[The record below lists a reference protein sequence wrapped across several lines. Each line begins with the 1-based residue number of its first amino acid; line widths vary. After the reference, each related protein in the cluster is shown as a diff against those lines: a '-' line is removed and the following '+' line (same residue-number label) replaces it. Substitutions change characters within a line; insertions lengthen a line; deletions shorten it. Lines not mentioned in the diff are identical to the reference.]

1 MNTNKSFAQKHGLKF
16 VAAAGVVGSV
26 PSFAITG
33 ADITAAV
40 TSATTNV
47 GSTMA
52 GVISVAALCFG
63 AGLIIRWLSK

>member
-1 MNTNKSFAQKHGLKF
+1 MNNIKHFAKKHGLKALAF
-16 VAAAGVVGSV
+16 GGIVAAS

-33 ADITAAV
+33 ADITSAV
-40 TSATTNV
+40 TSATSNV
-47 GSTMA
+47 GTTMA